1 MGIGIITLPLI
12 NGIRKEI
19 EMANKKKVTIYLE
32 QDTVKRLKMEAIKAD
47 ISLSRLIEEL
57 AQAVLQSS
65 KIK

>member
-1 MGIGIITLPLI
+1 MD
-12 NGIRKEI
+12 
-19 EMANKKKVTIYLE
+19 KKKVTIYLDE
-32 QDTVKRLKMEAIKAD
+32 NTIKRLKMEAIKAD

>member
-1 MGIGIITLPLI
+1 MGIGIITLPLT

-19 EMANKKKVTIYLE
+19 EMSNKKKVTIYLE

>member
-1 MGIGIITLPLI
+1 MD
-12 NGIRKEI
+12 
-19 EMANKKKVTIYLE
+19 NKKKVTIYLE

>member
-1 MGIGIITLPLI
+1 MGIGIITLPLT